1 MRLRKTRKRSC
12 DSIKLVRDRVIAL
25 RNGIPRPL
33 GLVSLLQRVDDDDE
47 TAEAERERGRR
58 RVLPYCLFKSICAYV
73 LE

>member
-1 MRLRKTRKRSC
+1 MLTYLPHHTYS
-12 DSIKLVRDRVIAL
+12 
-25 RNGIPRPL
+25 L

-58 RVLPYCLFKSICAYV
+58 RVIPYGLFESMCAYV